1 MLCKNKIFI
10 FVVFSF
16 SLIIGLIFD
25 ENAGGGA
32 KIDQEY
38 LLKYIFKL
46 SDNLNDGLN
55 YFFSDFG
62 TLIHSPVFYI
72 IISFI
77 LKISN
82 SFLLTNIL
90 YIFLSCS
97 LPLIFY
103 LILKSK
109 NNTNYNFL
117 FAFSLII
124 FFSPYFRSSAIWLLG
139 DNLSLIFFSLSIL
152 FFIKTKNNSQKK
164 ENYFLCLFF
173 LILCCYVRYY
183 FAIFSIYYLIY
194 FYKNLDKLLF
204 LKLIIF
210 CLLLALPAFIYLYYI
225 IDNYEFLKKLNSYG
239 TFNYSTN
246 GFIIC
251 SIIFFYFI
259 PFVILQINEIITYY
273 KQNFNYLLYILIL
286 IITFYFL
293 QDFFIQT
300 FYEFSFGGGIF
311 IKLSNLLNIE
321 TKLFICLINFFSFL
335 VINFYFKDEK
345 LNNYLILFILIL
357 SFPLNIIFQKYFDP
371 LFIIILFGLINSKN
385 LSNILIRKIKNL
397 VIIYSFFISYFI
409 FSIVYYL

>member
-46 SDNLNDGLN
+46 SDNLDDGLN

-103 LILKSK
+103 SILKSK
-109 NNTNYNFL
+109 NNTNYDFL
-117 FAFSLII
+117 FAFSIII

-194 FYKNLDKLLF
+194 FYKNLDKFLF
-204 LKLIIF
+204 FK
-210 CLLLALPAFIYLYYI
+210 
-225 IDNYEFLKKLNSYG
+225 
-239 TFNYSTN
+239 
-246 GFIIC
+246 
-251 SIIFFYFI
+251 
-259 PFVILQINEIITYY
+259 IN
-273 KQNFNYLLYILIL
+273 N
-286 IITFYFL
+286 
-293 QDFFIQT
+293 
-300 FYEFSFGGGIF
+300 
-311 IKLSNLLNIE
+311 
-321 TKLFICLINFFSFL
+321 
-335 VINFYFKDEK
+335 
-345 LNNYLILFILIL
+345 ILFIVSIT
-357 SFPLNIIFQKYFDP
+357 SFY
-371 LFIIILFGLINSKN
+371 LFILYN
-385 LSNILIRKIKNL
+385 
-397 VIIYSFFISYFI
+397 
-409 FSIVYYL
+409 